1 MSYYNLAIWST
12 VYHLFLITYSILI
25 FLDFLL
31 QHFFKICLLFIYLI
45 IKNFLRPICI
55 VSLRENILIF
65 WYSQMITN
73 SKYRILVILLNT
85 ILNIHTW
92 FNTNRFYFHYCMICV
107 VVFLTISSN
116 LSYVQIFWYHS
127 YMLVD
132 LTLQRSDKSLRNNTL
147 FCCVYRIHFNATV
160 TQQRL
165 HYLIVKITTTVLK
178 TRLIQA
184 YLL

>member
-1 MSYYNLAIWST
+1 MSYYNLSIWST

-31 QHFFKICLLFIYLI
+31 QHFFKICFYVLAQYFLFHNTFYLLNH
-45 IKNFLRPICI
+45 KNFLRPICI

-132 LTLQRSDKSLRNNTL
+132 LTLQRSDKSLRNNRL
-147 FCCVYRIHFNATV
+147 FFAVCIES
-160 TQQRL
+160 
-165 HYLIVKITTTVLK
+165 ISMP
-178 TRLIQA
+178 
-184 YLL
+184 LLRNNDFIILL